1 MLASVP
7 RWASDDD
14 PDRLWRALASPVRRR
29 ILDALRDGP
38 RATREV
44 AELVPELSRYAVM
57 QHLEVLVG
65 AGIVL
70 VERRGRDRLNHV
82 NPVPLRAFY
91 ERWVTRYGDDTA
103 KQLTAL
109 KRYLEEG
116 PAMSTIHA
124 DTVRTVRIEAELSF
138 RASAERLFRA
148 MTDPVDIARWFP
160 FTYGGDRV
168 RRIVLE
174 GRVGGAQ
181 YEDWGDG
188 RGHLYGQV
196 TDWDPPH
203 RFGVRSRLHAGTV
216 MDTLVTVEAL
226 GDDALLRSSRVIVGP
241 MTDDEV
247 AGIEFHGDLR
257 RFETAIRVVV
267 EAS

>member
-1 MLASVP
+1 MLATAP

-14 PDRLWRALASPVRRR
+14 PERLWRALASPVRRR

-38 RATREV
+38 RATGAL
-44 AELVPELSRYAVM
+44 AELFPELSRYAVM
-57 QHLEVLVG
+57 QHLEVLTG
-65 AGIVL
+65 AGVVL
-70 VERRGRDRLNHV
+70 VERRGRDRFNHV

-91 ERWVTRYGDDTA
+91 ERWVTRYGDATA
-103 KQLTAL
+103 QPLTAL
-109 KRYLEEG
+109 KRYLEEE
-116 PAMSTIHA
+116 PAMSTPTS
-124 DTVRTVRIEAELSF
+124 DTVRTLRIEAELTF
-138 RASAERLFRA
+138 RATAERVFRA
-148 MTDPVDIARWFP
+148 MTDPAEIGRWFP
-160 FTYGGDRV
+160 YTYGGDRV
-168 RRIVLE
+168 RRIVFE

-181 YEDWGDG
+181 YEDWGEG
-188 RGHLYGQV
+188 RGHLYGHV

-203 RFGVRSRLHAGTV
+203 RFGVRSRLHAGTI

-241 MTDDEV
+241 MTDEQV

-257 RFETAIRVVV
+257 RFEAAIRAVV